1 MGHMRLDDPLG
12 HLIPPG
18 TLTEAEISRG
28 LIDAM
33 DRKRFSAGLGVPSVP
48 TRFVVTMHP
57 SDRAYLDPR
66 AEDRMA
72 DALARHADRSGWLV
86 LGSID
91 VEFRIDR
98 DLQVGRPRFWV
109 GFAETDLLVLADA
122 DAAAAVFAETTRA
135 R

>member
-1 MGHMRLDDPLG
+1 MRLDDPLG

-98 DLQVGRPRFWV
+98 VAGTMHEPLTVP
-109 GFAETDLLVLADA
+109 ALVEQPACGVVEVSA
-122 DAAAAVFAETTRA
+122 GE
-135 R
+135 